1 MKMAHRRSSPG
12 VLIASFVALAMF
24 GAVIGWAFYASSQLE
39 GGWES
44 LRPILPIVI
53 FGLVLVGGLTGALMW
68 LAFYSS
74 RSGYDEPQDFDEP
87 TRR

>member
-1 MKMAHRRSSPG
+1 MDKRRNVWP
-12 VLIASFVALAMF
+12 LAATFVGLALF
-24 GAVIGWAFYASSQLE
+24 GAFIGWAFYASSSLG

-44 LRPILPIVI
+44 LRPILPMVI

-74 RSGYDEPQDFDEP
+74 RAGSDEPYEWDDEP
-87 TRR
+87 

>member
-1 MKMAHRRSSPG
+1 MKMADRRGKPG
-12 VLIASFVALAMF
+12 FLIAAFVVLAMF

-44 LRPILPIVI
+44 LRPILPMVI

-74 RSGYDEPQDFDEP
+74 RKGYDEPYEWDDEP
-87 TRR
+87 

>member
-1 MKMAHRRSSPG
+1 MADRRDKPG
-12 VLIASFVALAMF
+12 LLIAAFVALAMF

-44 LRPILPIVI
+44 LRPILPMVI

-74 RSGYDEPQDFDEP
+74 KAGYDEPYDWDDDQP
-87 TRR
+87 